1 MDYGISVCSSIG
13 GNTGGMETVFEKQL
27 HGKVSEP
34 PGGRAGKHTPL
45 ISGLSGLKS
54 ALEEKLIL
62 F

>member
-1 MDYGISVCSSIG
+1 MDYGISVCTSAG
-13 GNTGGMETVFEKQL
+13 TNVGGMETVFEKQL

-34 PGGRAGKHTPL
+34 PGGCTGKYTPL